1 MSKQE
6 VQSKEE
12 QYFEWWLQEL
22 QDNGYINN
30 FAKAK
35 TYELI
40 TEVKN
45 YYIEY
50 LKTKEKEKTQIIE
63 NSHSY
68 TPDYEIHWNIKA
80 KDIFAQTFIYPSE
93 YYKEKTIKLDN
104 NCFWQVKGTKCLVE
118 VKGGFSLHGQ
128 LRNNSV
134 DRKLLLSVY
143 KQYVNLI
150 KIPDLFKATF
160 TPTKY
165 LLTDTG
171 KQNRIIHFKIKSLQ
185 EFEMSNVLCLSRAMR
200 EEANWLTNS
209 IDLTLKTT

>member
-1 MSKQE
+1 MSKQDI
-6 VQSKEE
+6 QSKEE

-22 QDNGYINN
+22 QEYGYINN

-50 LKTKEKEKTQIIE
+50 LKTKEKEKTQTIE

-68 TPDYEIHWNIKA
+68 TPDYEIYWNKKA
-80 KDIFAQTFIYPSE
+80 EGIFAQKIILPDIK
-93 YYKEKTIKLDN
+93 YYVMTKEDIIPPDTYVDNSNCKKLDSN
-104 NCFWQVKGTKCLVE
+104 LFWQVKKPCLVE

-134 DRKLLLSVY
+134 DRKLMLNKY
-143 KQYVNLI
+143 GIYVNLV
-150 KIPDLFKATF
+150 KIPDLFKDTF
-160 TPTKY
+160 TPKKY

-171 KQNRIIHFKIKSLQ
+171 KQNRIIHFKTIPITEYVAK
-185 EFEMSNVLCLSRAMR
+185 NR
-200 EEANWLTNS
+200 
-209 IDLTLKTT
+209 

>member
-12 QYFEWWLQEL
+12 QYFEWWLEEL

-40 TEVKN
+40 PKIENK
-45 YYIEY
+45 YIEK
-50 LKTKEKEKTQIIE
+50 LKTKDKEKVQLIE

-80 KDIFAQTFIYPSE
+80 KDIFAQNFIYPPE
-93 YYKEKTIKLDN
+93 YYKEETIKLDN

-134 DRKLLLSVY
+134 DRKLMLEKY
-143 KQYVNLI
+143 GIYVNLV
-150 KIPDLFKATF
+150 KIPDLFKMLF
-160 TPTKY
+160 IPQKY
-165 LLTDTG
+165 LLTDTV
-171 KQNRIIHFKIKSLQ
+171 KQNRIIHFPIKSLEQ
-185 EFEMSNVLCLSRAMR
+185 YIKE
-200 EEANWLTNS
+200 
-209 IDLTLKTT
+209 KTKC